1 MRRLTNPETT
11 KRRHKTSAYLFKR
24 FNYVILN
31 KYLNI
36 AVKLF
41 HLINLDLR
49 ARLPRDFSFTYSLSQ
64 THRRAQISRKVIFNY
79 W

>member
-1 MRRLTNPETT
+1 MT

-24 FNYVILN
+24 FNHVILN

-49 ARLPRDFSFTYSLSQ
+49 ARFRRDFSFILFPRLIDGLKFHERSSLI
-64 THRRAQISRKVIFNY
+64 TGKI
-79 W
+79 